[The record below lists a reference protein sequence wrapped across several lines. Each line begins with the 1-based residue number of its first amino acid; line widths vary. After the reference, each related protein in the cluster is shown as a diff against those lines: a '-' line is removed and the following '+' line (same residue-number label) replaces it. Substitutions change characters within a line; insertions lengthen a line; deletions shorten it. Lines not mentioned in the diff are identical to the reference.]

1 MNLEQLDFASK
12 KKLVRDACHLYLR
25 IKNLNIS
32 NKIASKYNM
41 SVKRQL
47 EIDNN
52 LKIKSFFEQV
62 LDLLSPTSHLIIEN
76 LYLKRDISKNWFDK
90 YFCKTTYYKRKHD
103 AIDEFLAYLFDK

>member
-52 LKIKSFFEQV
+52 LKIKSFFW
-62 LDLLSPTSHLIIEN
+62 TSIRPIVSNKPSYNRKLI
-76 LYLKRDISKNWFDK
+76 S
-90 YFCKTTYYKRKHD
+90 
-103 AIDEFLAYLFDK
+103 